1 MLGGKCV
8 KRMYEKGVKGYVH
21 HVTGPPG
28 LKMQLPA
35 DDRRGRERPPAFPHF
50 SRSSASPRLFAP
62 ARARAGPRDLPLD
75 LTETFPKPRIARAV
89 GLKQPY
95 LVFQML
101 LPAGQHVSL
110 EIVVADQE
118 GTRRRLILSTSFC
131 DIKSTPLHARVPLPD
146 ALVPCDRWTN
156 LALDLPALTAS
167 LWAEQRAEFK
177 SVEGVSVG
185 ATCAL
190 RKIFTTKSPPQE
202 HGVDPT
208 VQREAAR
215 IEDTDGGRRTAAD
228 GSLGIRG
235 FGCGPGDA
243 SRSRFAAVPEPVPR
257 AADFLPGVERT
268 TVLLD
273 PAKLM
278 ACRVAGLP
286 NANIYDEGGSPKR
299 ASSREGCDER
309 FVGGLGVAGL
319 RIGGG
324 GGNTAGGG
332 HHHHHLSYSAPSSGR
347 KHTNGVSSR
356 GASRDGVHL
365 AFGTRVASTPPSRGR
380 SRPASQPEHDN
391 GPGPV
396 RRWSPNGN
404 GGVRSRD
411 GTPGTSGRTRAE
423 RFNEDLASYF
433 AAQGHGRSSG
443 FIDRLNR
450 RNSLDNNGGGGPGAM
465 DLPHVDARPKVSS
478 PGSRAGLISHGSHE
492 WDDDMAALGDLGA
505 SISPKGGASGR
516 SVTFGASPKTPG
528 GAGAGARR
536 TQASQPRAHTVGA
549 SPRSRGAR
557 LSTGALPA
565 LSPRGSRSRGLD
577 FGPSLRSREGG
588 FDDVDLGGSM
598 RVSSLSHSF
607 DAGGVGGVVNH
618 FPDPGHRSQRS
629 RRSSGPGSPS
639 ESLSASPTSGSP
651 RRSPSSGS
659 VSDGDEEG
667 AAAGGA
673 ADAGRFTPQ
682 PPPGAY
688 SSKRY
693 ADDRD
698 RVDAGLDPGFDD
710 DDARLPYA
718 TRDSELGLSNSSLDR
733 FVGRNAPPPLVVP
746 GGPEDDDAVVVTVEP
761 PERSIASPMHPH
773 GFGGYDDDL
782 QLAADLNSPSAGLD
796 GRPGRR
802 AYGGRGRGGRGRGS
816 VERTIQTP
824 SKLHGGRA
832 SRGGQADGVEKE
844 EEGGVRVYMDG
855 EGPGQSR
862 ASEGRHPSMDG
873 DEPASEVGDEDPA
886 VGHRNVD
893 DDDDDGGFE
902 PIAETLEPHRD
913 SNGIAY
919 YPNGSAPTG
928 RDDDD
933 GLGLSSDDESG
944 QLRMMRESQIIGV
957 SDMASRGGHSRGA
970 DSSASGDGGWGG
982 IGHGGWSRPGTGSS
996 SIWGKTSRGFSTP
1009 AGLRLFTPDLVL
1021 SGGERRSTVPPP
1033 LGAHVAAAGTRTTHD
1048 ANAKEPLHVVN
1059 GEANVAR
1066 SGPSGSKPTSPSFA
1080 GENDGNSEGE
1090 NKEEPAELDLI
1101 YDPVLNYYFDPK
1113 SNTYYELKT

>member
-1 MLGGKCV
+1 MFSTFQGGPFVEVFTPQGKDPTEGWKMLGGKCV

-35 DDRRGRERPPAFPHF
+35 DDRRG
-50 SRSSASPRLFAP
+50 L
-62 ARARAGPRDLPLD
+62 
-75 LTETFPKPRIARAV
+75 

-131 DIKSTPLHARVPLPD
+131 DVKSTPLHARVPLPD

-167 LWAEQRAEFK
+167 LWAEHRAEFK

-190 RKIFTTKSPPQE
+190 RKIFTAKSPPQE

-215 IEDTDGGRRTAAD
+215 IEDTDGGRRTTAD

-243 SRSRFAAVPEPVPR
+243 SRSRFAATPEPVPR

-268 TVLLD
+268 TVLLN

-286 NANIYDEGGSPKR
+286 NADVYDGGGSPKR

-347 KHTNGVSSR
+347 KHTNGGISSR
-356 GASRDGVHL
+356 GNSRDGVHL

-391 GPGPV
+391 GTGAV

-516 SVTFGASPKTPG
+516 RSVTFGASPKTPG

-577 FGPSLRSREGG
+577 FGPSLHSREGG
-588 FDDVDLGGSM
+588 FDDADLGGSM

-618 FPDPGHRSQRS
+618 FPGPGHHSRRSL
-629 RRSSGPGSPS
+629 RSSGPGSPS

-659 VSDGDEEG
+659 VSDGGEEG
-667 AAAGGA
+667 AP
-673 ADAGRFTPQ
+673 DAGRFTPQ

-688 SSKRY
+688 SSGRY

-710 DDARLPYA
+710 DDERPPRA
-718 TRDSELGLSNSSLDR
+718 TRHSELGLSNSSLDR

-802 AYGGRGRGGRGRGS
+802 AFGGRGRGGRGRGS

-824 SKLHGGRA
+824 SKLHGGR
-832 SRGGQADGVEKE
+832 G
-844 EEGGVRVYMDG
+844 
-855 EGPGQSR
+855 
-862 ASEGRHPSMDG
+862 
-873 DEPASEVGDEDPA
+873 
-886 VGHRNVD
+886 
-893 DDDDDGGFE
+893 
-902 PIAETLEPHRD
+902 
-913 SNGIAY
+913 
-919 YPNGSAPTG
+919 
-928 RDDDD
+928 
-933 GLGLSSDDESG
+933 
-944 QLRMMRESQIIGV
+944 
-957 SDMASRGGHSRGA
+957 
-970 DSSASGDGGWGG
+970 
-982 IGHGGWSRPGTGSS
+982 GTG
-996 SIWGKTSRGFSTP
+996 G
-1009 AGLRLFTPDLVL
+1009 
-1021 SGGERRSTVPPP
+1021 
-1033 LGAHVAAAGTRTTHD
+1033 
-1048 ANAKEPLHVVN
+1048 
-1059 GEANVAR
+1059 
-1066 SGPSGSKPTSPSFA
+1066 
-1080 GENDGNSEGE
+1080 
-1090 NKEEPAELDLI
+1090 
-1101 YDPVLNYYFDPK
+1101 
-1113 SNTYYELKT
+1113 